1 MVPVSLIRRVQR
13 ALSRLG
19 PHRQIACVGVA
30 TGSVALILVGW
41 LAVERGEESHAGN
54 RPSLMELLDQV
65 GSERGKQDGASSGI
79 KAPQPPRASSWT
91 SPLAR
96 QCSGV
101 DPTVQKRLKQL
112 GSKQETWRDFVAIH
126 PTNFGERFKNDAFGQ
141 ALDASPRLVVLHET
155 VYSLTSA
162 VNTFQTPHPRDE
174 DQVSY
179 HTLIGL
185 DGRVVDVVDPLN
197 RAYGAGFSAFLGE
210 WAVTNRRLKGSVNN
224 FALHVSLET
233 PIDGEDMDAAHS
245 GYTANQYDALAL
257 VLSDWINTFNFP
269 AAAIT
274 THRHVDLGGER
285 SDPRSFDWSALQSR
299 LAALGNLCAP

>member
-13 ALSRLG
+13 ALSSLG
-19 PHRQIACVGVA
+19 PHRRIACVVVA
-30 TGSVALILVGW
+30 TGSVALILVSW

-54 RPSLMELLDQV
+54 RPSLLELLDEV

-96 QCSGV
+96 QCSSV
-101 DPTVQKRLKQL
+101 DPTVQNRLKQL

-126 PTNFGERFKNDAFGQ
+126 PTNFGKRFKKDAFGK
-141 ALDASPRLVVLHET
+141 ALDASPRVVVLHET

-299 LAALGNLCAP
+299 LAALGDLCAL

>member
-13 ALSRLG
+13 ALSSLG
-19 PHRQIACVGVA
+19 PHRRIACVGVA
-30 TGSVALILVGW
+30 TGSVALILVSW

-54 RPSLMELLDQV
+54 RPSLLELLDEV

-96 QCSGV
+96 QCSSV
-101 DPTVQKRLKQL
+101 DPTVQNRLKQL

-126 PTNFGERFKNDAFGQ
+126 PTNFGKRFKKDAFGK
-141 ALDASPRLVVLHET
+141 ALDASPRVVVLHET

>member
-13 ALSRLG
+13 ALSSLG
-19 PHRQIACVGVA
+19 PHRRIACVGVA
-30 TGSVALILVGW
+30 TGSVALILVSW

-54 RPSLMELLDQV
+54 RPSLLELLDEV

-96 QCSGV
+96 QCSSV
-101 DPTVQKRLKQL
+101 DPTVQNRLKQL

-126 PTNFGERFKNDAFGQ
+126 PTNFGKRFKKDAFGK
-141 ALDASPRLVVLHET
+141 ALDASPRVVVLHET

-299 LAALGNLCAP
+299 LAALGDLCAP

>member
-13 ALSRLG
+13 ALSRLR
-19 PHRQIACVGVA
+19 PHRRIACVGVA

-41 LAVERGEESHAGN
+41 LAVERGEESLASN
-54 RPSLMELLDQV
+54 RPSLLELLDQV
-65 GSERGKQDGASSGI
+65 GAERGKQDDDSSGI
-79 KAPQPPRASSWT
+79 KAPKPPRSSSWT

-141 ALDASPRLVVLHET
+141 ALDASPRVVVLHET

-245 GYTANQYDALAL
+245 GYTASQYDALAL

-299 LAALGNLCAP
+299 LAALGDLCVS